1 MKVLITDHYPLLL
14 EIKDGKIKSCNIE
27 IKSIEY
33 YNYNKLL
40 NIARQI
46 DWLKYK
52 NDKDPNKIV
61 NCLIKEIQYCIENS
75 KYTRHN
81 QRKKKN
87 TSRKDWITKP
97 IINSCNTKEVLY
109 KRFKN
114 NPDNQAL
121 KAQYKNENEI
131 QQKN

>member
-1 MKVLITDHYPLLL
+1 MKVLIPDHYPILL
-14 EIKDGKIKSCNIE
+14 EIKDEKIKSGNIE

-46 DWLKYK
+46 DGLKYK

-61 NCLIKEIQYCIENS
+61 NGLIKEIQYCIENS

-81 QRKKKN
+81 QRKK
-87 TSRKDWITKP
+87 
-97 IINSCNTKEVLY
+97 IILPGK
-109 KRFKN
+109 
-114 NPDNQAL
+114 
-121 KAQYKNENEI
+121 I
-131 QQKN
+131 G